1 MKGPR
6 WVLEFESR
14 GFFRFLNKKLILM
27 LPLINKDAF
36 VVPCCARI
44 VDWFGENFG
53 KMLMLFF

>member
-27 LPLINKDAF
+27 LPLINNDAF
-36 VVPCCARI
+36 VVPCCAALPALLIGLARI
-44 VDWFGENFG
+44 LGTF
-53 KMLMLFF
+53 